1 MNARTNRRQAA
12 MAGLAAL
19 YLLALGFLGGMT
31 TERIRFDAERT
42 MILAR
47 LTLATMET
55 KQRLMQ
61 LELDHIP
68 EAGKSE

>member
-1 MNARTNRRQAA
+1 
-12 MAGLAAL
+12 
-19 YLLALGFLGGMT
+19 
-31 TERIRFDAERT
+31 

-61 LELDHIP
+61 LELDHVP
-68 EAGKSE
+68 EADKSD

>member
-1 MNARTNRRQAA
+1 
-12 MAGLAAL
+12 
-19 YLLALGFLGGMT
+19 
-31 TERIRFDAERT
+31 

-61 LELDHIP
+61 LELDYIP